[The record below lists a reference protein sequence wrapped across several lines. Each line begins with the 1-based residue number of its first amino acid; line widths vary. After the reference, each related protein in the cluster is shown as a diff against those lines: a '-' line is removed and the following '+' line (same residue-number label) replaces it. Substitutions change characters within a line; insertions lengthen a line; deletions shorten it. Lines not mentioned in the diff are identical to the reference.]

1 MSIFTCICTLF
12 LSYNL
17 AGKPRTSNQNV
28 QMLNPSVRISKH
40 KIP

>member
-17 AGKPRTSNQNV
+17 AEKPRTSNQNV